1 MAERATSL
9 NANSAVVWQYA
20 GWVQLYANRNE
31 EALVQFRKAL
41 RLNPVDPLDFEVWA
55 GLAISFIELKR
66 DAEAVDAARQA
77 VQRGP
82 NFTSSWGVFAASLA
96 LSGRTVEAR
105 KARDEF
111 VRLKPNSLRLGTL
124 AQSPFIAFEG
134 SRYREGLRLAGLP
147 E

>member
-9 NANSAVVWQYA
+9 NANSAVAWQYA

-31 EALVQFRKAL
+31 EALAQFRKGI
-41 RLNPVDPLDFEVWA
+41 RLNPVDPLDFEIWA
-55 GLAISFIELKR
+55 GLAIAFIELKR

-82 NFTSSWGVFAASLA
+82 NFTISWRVLVASLV
-96 LSGRTVEAR
+96 LSGGTIEAR
-105 KARDEF
+105 EARDEI
-111 VRLKPNSLRLGTL
+111 VRLEPGYAMARVFNHT
-124 AQSPFIAFEG
+124 PYIASG
-134 SRYREGLRLAGLP
+134 MNRYREGLRLAGLP